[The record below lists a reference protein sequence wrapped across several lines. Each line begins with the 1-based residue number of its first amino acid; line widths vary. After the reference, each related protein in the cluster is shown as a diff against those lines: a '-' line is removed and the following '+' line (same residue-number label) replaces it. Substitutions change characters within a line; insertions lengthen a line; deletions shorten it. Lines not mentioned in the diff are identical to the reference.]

1 MRALSLVAL
10 TGCVTGLH
18 PTGAKIDQP
27 GSATAQPFALPD
39 SDGHTVSLA
48 GPTVL
53 VFYRGHW

>member
-10 TGCVTGLH
+10 AGCVTGLH
-18 PTGAKIDQP
+18 ASKPVLGE
-27 GSATAQPFALPD
+27 TARPFALTD
-39 SDGHTVSLA
+39 SDGSVVTLA

>member
-10 TGCVTGLH
+10 AGCVTGLH
-18 PTGAKIDQP
+18 PTAATI
-27 GSATAQPFALPD
+27 SATAQPFALPD